1 MSIKY
6 RFFNNFF
13 IVPELVSDLGLLLV
27 CTEDIKERLI
37 QTILLIVQHFVGVHC
52 CQFVS
57 N

>member
-37 QTILLIVQHFVGVHC
+37 QTILLIVQRFVGVHC